1 MLRAS
6 EAIGAVGPLLLYSSS
21 IMKYLIV
28 FACLVVATVAE
39 SFGDATI
46 RIGLFEKTG
55 SARFAMILG
64 GAVLLLVYG
73 LMLNLAPLPFA
84 RIVGCYIATLFLVWQ
99 AVAFITFRALPGAP
113 VLLGGALIVAGG
125 LVVSFWKA

>member
-1 MLRAS
+1 
-6 EAIGAVGPLLLYSSS
+6 
-21 IMKYLIV
+21 MKYLIV
-28 FACLVVATVAE
+28 FACLVVATTAE

-46 RIGLFEKTG
+46 RVGLFEKTG
-55 SARFAMILG
+55 VARVAAILG

-84 RIVGCYIATLFLVWQ
+84 RVVGCYIATLFLVWQ
-99 AVAFITFRALPGAP
+99 LVAFSTFRALPGPP
-113 VLLGGALIVAGG
+113 VLVGGALIVAGG